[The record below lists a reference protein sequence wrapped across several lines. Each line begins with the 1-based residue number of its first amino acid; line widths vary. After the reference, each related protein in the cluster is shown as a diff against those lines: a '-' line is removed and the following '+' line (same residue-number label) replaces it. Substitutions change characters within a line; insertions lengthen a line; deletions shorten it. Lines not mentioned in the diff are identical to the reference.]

1 MARRFS
7 LVLAAGAASA
17 LSMSMAIVAPR
28 TARAQNGLLLQGIID
43 GEVWS
48 TDTTSNL
55 LTRNRGRPATLA
67 RVQLWG
73 AYEPFRNWVIYG
85 QAEGEFGNGR
95 HGGEDNEIYSNQFGI
110 RFAPSQKLVIE
121 AGRLTP
127 IIGTFS
133 SRRFSTRNPLIGI
146 PDGYSLQYPLGVEL
160 SGEARYI
167 DYRVGMVSLPAEHL
181 NYVPKTTERLRPA
194 IGGGVTPFV
203 GARIGASF
211 TMGPYL
217 NKSLTPTQ
225 LGARNWADFDQRV
238 IAFDASFSRGYL
250 ETHAEYSQGRYEVP
264 NRAKPLTGMTYYGEA
279 KYTFT
284 PRLFLAARA
293 ERNHYPFIRA
303 TSGGWIAN
311 LTDFVDGEVGGGYRV
326 TASSIL
332 KVSVRGDRWWVRTGG
347 TFAGRG
353 GRAVAVQWSQS
364 FDALSWFERER

>member
-1 MARRFS
+1 MRATIAVALTVSMVALALPRPAR
-7 LVLAAGAASA
+7 G
-17 LSMSMAIVAPR
+17 
-28 TARAQNGLLLQGIID
+28 QNGLLLQGIVD

-55 LTRNRGRPATLA
+55 LTRNRGRTATLA

-73 AYEPFRNWVIYG
+73 AYEPFTNWVLYAQG
-85 QAEGEFGNGR
+85 EGEFGNGR
-95 HGGEDNEIYSNQFGI
+95 HGGEADEIYSNQFGI
-110 RFAPSQKLVIE
+110 RFAPSQRFVVD

-146 PDGYSLQYPLGVEL
+146 PDGYSLQYPLGVEV
-160 SGEARYI
+160 SGEARYV
-167 DYRVGMVSLPAEHL
+167 DYRIGMVSLPAEHL

-194 IGGGVTPFV
+194 IGGGITPFV

-217 NKSLTPTQ
+217 NKSLTTTQ
-225 LGARNWADFDQRV
+225 LGGGKWTDFDQRV
-238 IAFDASFSRGYL
+238 VAFDASFSRGYL

-264 NRAKPLTGMTYYGEA
+264 NRPKPLTGMTYYGEA

-284 PRLFLAARA
+284 PRFFVAARA
-293 ERNHYPFIRA
+293 ERNHYPFIRP
-303 TSGGWIAN
+303 TSGGSWIGN

-332 KVSVRGDRWWVRTGG
+332 KVSMRGDRWWVRTGAA
-347 TFAGRG
+347 FPGRG
-353 GRAVAVQWSQS
+353 GRAIAMQWSQS

>member
-1 MARRFS
+1 LIARRPAFL
-7 LVLAAGAASA
+7 LVALPLLLAAPYRA
-17 LSMSMAIVAPR
+17 
-28 TARAQNGLLLQGIID
+28 TAQNGLLLQGIID

-73 AYEPFRNWVIYG
+73 AYEPFTNWVLYAQG
-85 QAEGEFGNGR
+85 EGEFGNGR
-95 HGGEDNEIYSNQFGI
+95 HGGEDNEVYSNQFGL
-110 RFAPSQKLVIE
+110 RFAPSQKFVID

-160 SGEARYI
+160 SGEARYV

-181 NYVPKTTERLRPA
+181 NYVPKTTERLWPA
-194 IGGGVTPFV
+194 IGGGITPFV
-203 GARIGASF
+203 GARLGASF

-217 NKSLTPTQ
+217 NRSLTSTQ
-225 LGARNWADFDQRV
+225 LGGRAWTDFDQRV

-264 NRAKPLTGMTYYGEA
+264 DRAKPLTGMTYYGEA

-284 PRLFLAARA
+284 PRFFVAARA
-293 ERNHYPFIRA
+293 ERNHYPFIRP
-303 TSGGWIAN
+303 TSGANWIGN
-311 LTDFVDGEVGGGYRV
+311 LTDFGDGEVGAGYRV

-332 KVSVRGDRWWVRTGG
+332 KLSVRGDRWWVRPSAA
-347 TFAGRG
+347 FAGRG
-353 GRAVAVQWSQS
+353 GRAIAMQWSQS
-364 FDALSWFERER
+364 FDALSWFEKER

>member
-1 MARRFS
+1 MKARFWTAVAAVP
-7 LVLAAGAASA
+7 LVIGASG
-17 LSMSMAIVAPR
+17 P
-28 TARAQNGLLLQGIID
+28 ARAQGGLLLQGIVD

-73 AYEPFRNWVIYG
+73 AYEPFTNWVIYAQG
-85 QAEGEFGNGR
+85 EGEFGNGR

-110 RFAPSQKLVIE
+110 RFAPSQKFVVD

-133 SRRFSTRNPLIGI
+133 SRRFSNRNPLIGI
-146 PDGYSLQYPLGVEL
+146 PDGYSLQYPLGVEV
-160 SGEARYI
+160 SGEARYV

-194 IGGGVTPFV
+194 IGGGITPFV

-211 TMGPYL
+211 TRGPYL
-217 NKSLTPTQ
+217 NKSLTTTQ
-225 LGARNWADFDQRV
+225 LTGRNWTDFEQRV

-264 NRAKPLTGMTYYGEA
+264 SRGPLTGMTYYGEA

-284 PRLFLAARA
+284 PRFFLAARA
-293 ERNHYPFIRA
+293 ERNHYPFIRPTA
-303 TSGGWIAN
+303 SGTGWIAN

-332 KVSVRGDRWWVRTGG
+332 KVSVRGDRWWVRPGAA
-347 TFAGRG
+347 FAGRG
-353 GRAVAVQWSQS
+353 GRAIAMQWSQS
-364 FDALSWFERER
+364 FDALSWFAKER

>member
-1 MARRFS
+1 MARRSWS
-7 LVLAAGAASA
+7 LVLAVVPLLLAA
-17 LSMSMAIVAPR
+17 APR
-28 TARAQNGLLLQGIID
+28 AVTAQNGLLLQGIID

-73 AYEPFRNWVIYG
+73 AYEPFTNWVLYAQG
-85 QAEGEFGNGR
+85 EGEFGNGR
-95 HGGEDNEIYSNQFGI
+95 HGSEDNEVYSNQFGL
-110 RFAPSQKLVIE
+110 RFAPSQKFVVD

-146 PDGYSLQYPLGVEL
+146 PDGYSLQYPLGVEI
-160 SGEARYI
+160 SGEARYV

-194 IGGGVTPFV
+194 IGAGITPFV
-203 GARIGASF
+203 GARLGASF

-217 NKSLTPTQ
+217 NRSLTSTQ
-225 LGARNWADFDQRV
+225 LGGRAWTEFDQRV
-238 IAFDASFSRGYL
+238 IAFDATFSRGYL

-264 NRAKPLTGMTYYGEA
+264 SRAKPLTGMTYYGEA

-284 PRLFLAARA
+284 PRFFVAARA
-293 ERNHYPFIRA
+293 ERNHYPFIRP
-303 TSGGWIAN
+303 TSGANWIGN

-332 KVSVRGDRWWVRTGG
+332 KVSVRGDRWWVRPSAA
-347 TFAGRG
+347 FAGRG
-353 GRAVAVQWSQS
+353 GRAIAMQWSQS
-364 FDALSWFERER
+364 FDALSWFQRER